1 MVAKKMPNKESSKEK
16 KQSRAGK
23 LTPELQAKICAL
35 IAAGATYELAC
46 GKCRIDRKT
55 YYNWR
60 QLGKEDPES
69 KYGSLARAVE
79 FAEVDSEALMV
90 KTLLNHK
97 DWRATSWIMKNRWP
111 QKYRDKVEQELSG
124 PDGEPIAMN
133 MKPVQVI
140 IRDAGTSP
148 ERSWEMVDYADI
160 DKSRQ
165 SCN

>member
-1 MVAKKMPNKESSKEK
+1 MRIKRSSKKQK
-16 KQSRAGK
+16 KQSRTGK
-23 LTPELQAKICAL
+23 LTPELQTKICAL

-60 QLGKEDPES
+60 QLGKDNPES
-69 KYGSLARAVE
+69 IYGALARDAG
-79 FAEVDSEALMV
+79 FAEVDAEALMV

-97 DWRATSWIMKNRWP
+97 DWHSTAWIMKNRWP
-111 QKYRDKVEQELSG
+111 QKYRDKVEQEVSG
-124 PDGEPIAMN
+124 PNGEPISMS

-140 IRDAGTSP
+140 IREAGAAP
-148 ERSWEMVDYADI
+148 ERSWEIIDHADI

>member
-1 MVAKKMPNKESSKEK
+1 MAKKRRRQP
-16 KQSRAGK
+16 KQRRGKVPEPRK

-35 IAAGATYELAC
+35 IAAGDTYELAC
-46 GKCRIDRKT
+46 GKCRIDAKT
-55 YYNWR
+55 FYNWR
-60 QLGKEDPES
+60 KLGKEHPVS
-69 KYGSLARAVE
+69 VYGSLMKE
-79 FAEVDSEALMV
+79 FGFAETDSEHLMLH
-90 KTLLNHK
+90 KLLDHQ
-97 DWRATSWIMKNRWP
+97 DWRATQWLMKNRWP
-111 QKYRDKVEQELSG
+111 DRYRDKIEQELTG
-124 PDGEPIAMN
+124 RDGEPISMS

>member
-1 MVAKKMPNKESSKEK
+1 MRIKRSSKKQK
-16 KQSRAGK
+16 KQSRTGK
-23 LTPELQAKICAL
+23 LTPELQTKICAL

-60 QLGKEDPES
+60 QLGKDNPES
-69 KYGSLARAVE
+69 IYGALARAAGFE
-79 FAEVDSEALMV
+79 EVDAEALML

-97 DWRATSWIMKNRWP
+97 DWHSTAWIMKNRWP
-111 QKYRDKVEQELSG
+111 QKYRDKVEQEVSG
-124 PDGEPIAMN
+124 PNGEPISMS
-133 MKPVQVI
+133 MKPIQVI
-140 IRDAGTSP
+140 IREASAAP
-148 ERSWEMVDYADI
+148 ERSWEIIDHADS